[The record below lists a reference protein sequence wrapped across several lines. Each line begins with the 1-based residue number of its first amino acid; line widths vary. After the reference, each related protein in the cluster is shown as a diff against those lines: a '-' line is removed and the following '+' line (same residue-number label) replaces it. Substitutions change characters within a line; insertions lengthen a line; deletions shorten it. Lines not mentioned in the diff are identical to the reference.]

1 MLFRRVPC
9 YLADLRDT
17 SIVRRRTLHCCTGRR
32 LMTDPKVARL
42 KTPEE
47 CETFIQNVKATH
59 PELVAEA
66 RRRAVELKAAAYGAK
81 SAAERDA
88 IQAVYAAEAALTHK
102 NGKKTRASRT
112 WQSIERWGI
121 LIAVE
126 RVVTRRRETD
136 GYQILSELGMLDH
149 SFEAVVLRHP
159 EAFSAEAVQSS
170 RDRLAD
176 SDA

>member
-1 MLFRRVPC
+1 
-9 YLADLRDT
+9 
-17 SIVRRRTLHCCTGRR
+17 
-32 LMTDPKVARL
+32 MTDPKVSRL

-47 CETFIQNVKATH
+47 CETFILNVKATH
-59 PELVAEA
+59 PDLVLQA
-66 RRRAVELKAAAYGAK
+66 RRRAVELKAAAFGAK
-81 SAAERDA
+81 SEAERDA

-121 LIAVE
+121 IQAVE
-126 RVVTRRRETD
+126 RVVTRRKETE
-136 GYQILSELGMLDH
+136 GYQVLADLGMLDH

-159 EAFSAEAVQSS
+159 GAFSLEAVERS
-170 RDRLAD
+170 RARLAQQ